1 MLKKVYVETTVVSYL
16 TARPSRQEQ
25 MRLDQ
30 EATKQ
35 WWAGCR
41 DYCDLYASLLVVQ
54 EAGDGDPKA
63 AAERLAVLRDFTILR
78 PDDRMRKLARR
89 FVKEG
94 AIPPTEREDALHVAI
109 AAASGM
115 DYLLA
120 WNLRHIK
127 NLAQQA
133 EIERICR
140 KSGVEPPVIHT
151 PRELEEAH
159 RAQPHP

>member
-1 MLKKVYVETTVVSYL
+1 MLKKIYVETTVVSYL
-16 TARPSRQEQ
+16 TVRPSRQEQ

-115 DYLLA
+115 DYLLT
-120 WNLRHIK
+120 WNLRQIRSISACCARF
-127 NLAQQA
+127 LM
-133 EIERICR
+133 CR
-140 KSGVEPPVIHT
+140 RFQVK
-151 PRELEEAH
+151 R
-159 RAQPHP
+159 